1 MTDTTADGGQHLW
14 TKVKGI
20 PKFEETTISHWIL
33 LWLCLLLFIM
43 YIEVTNSIQTDG
55 TTQLKTGIIVA
66 GTLTGVLIA
75 GRGSKFLTKWY
86 VSMTV

>member
-1 MTDTTADGGQHLW
+1 
-14 TKVKGI
+14 
-20 PKFEETTISHWIL
+20 
-33 LWLCLLLFIM
+33 M

-75 GRGSKFLTKWY
+75 GRGSKFLTK
-86 VSMTV
+86 